1 MDKYVDLFVGIYLVL
16 IYFLGGVYLFILIVF
31 ILL

>member
-1 MDKYVDLFVGIYLVL
+1 MDKYVDLFVGINLVL